1 MKKHLCE
8 KICSC
13 VKLSERK
20 NQEIY
25 FYVLESFFF
34 SMSAVGKMKK
44 DIIKRYFF
52 HIGKKKKKRKVKI
65 KFILFSH
72 FREEIVE
79 KWKKIFIKK

>member
-1 MKKHLCE
+1 MKKHFCE

-52 HIGKKKKKRKVKI
+52 HIGKKKKSENKIHIILPFQGRNCRKM
-65 KFILFSH
+65 
-72 FREEIVE
+72 E
-79 KWKKIFIKK
+79 KDFY

>member
-1 MKKHLCE
+1 MKKHFCE

-52 HIGKKKKKRKVKI
+52 HIGKKKKEKKSENKIHIILPFQGRNCRKM
-65 KFILFSH
+65 
-72 FREEIVE
+72 E
-79 KWKKIFIKK
+79 KDFY